1 MIPFSPELHGK
12 GKQSLK
18 AARIQIKET
27 NMAKTWK
34 NLEIK
39 IPKTKGEW
47 VWDIIGLIVYLASIV
62 SLIFVWNELPDQ
74 VPGHYNAQGEVDRMG
89 SKFELLL
96 LPGIGLFMILFIRF
110 FESHPELHNY
120 PQRLN
125 QSNAEQFYLQ
135 SRKLANQLK
144 NICLIIFT
152 LLLFESVS
160 IGLDWWNGFGISL
173 LPLILVG
180 TFTPI
185 VIGFI
190 QQSRIK

>member
-1 MIPFSPELHGK
+1 
-12 GKQSLK
+12 
-18 AARIQIKET
+18 
-27 NMAKTWK
+27 MANTWK
-34 NLEIK
+34 RPEIK
-39 IPKTKGEW
+39 IPKTRSEW
-47 VWDIIGLIVYLASIV
+47 VWDMIGLIVYIASIFF
-62 SLIFVWNELPDQ
+62 LIYVWNKLPDQ
-74 VPGHYNAQGEVDRMG
+74 VPGHYNAQGEVDRVG

-96 LPGIGLFMILFIRF
+96 LPGIGLFMLIFIQF
-110 FESHPELHNY
+110 FERHPELHNY
-120 PQRLN
+120 PQRIN

-144 NICLIIFT
+144 NICIIIFS

-160 IGLDWWNGFGISL
+160 IALGWWSGFGKWL
-173 LPLILVG
+173 LPIILVG

>member
-1 MIPFSPELHGK
+1 
-12 GKQSLK
+12 
-18 AARIQIKET
+18 
-27 NMAKTWK
+27 MAKTWK
-34 NLEIK
+34 KSEIK

-62 SLIFVWNELPDQ
+62 SLIFVWNKLPDQ

-96 LPGIGLFMILFIRF
+96 LPGIGLFMIFFIQF
-110 FESHPELHNY
+110 FERNPELHNY

-152 LLLFESVS
+152 LLAIRVCFNSSRLVEWF
-160 IGLDWWNGFGISL
+160 WNIASTANFCWNFYTYCNWVHS
-173 LPLILVG
+173 
-180 TFTPI
+180 T
-185 VIGFI
+185 
-190 QQSRIK
+190 K

>member
-1 MIPFSPELHGK
+1 MLGDES
-12 GKQSLK
+12 
-18 AARIQIKET
+18 
-27 NMAKTWK
+27 MAKTRK
-34 NLEIK
+34 RLEIK
-39 IPKTKGEW
+39 ISKTKSEW
-47 VWDIIGLIVYLASIV
+47 VWDIIGLMVYVASIFF
-62 SLIFVWNELPDQ
+62 LIFVWNKLPDQ
-74 VPGHYNAQGEVDRMG
+74 VPGHYNAQGEIDRMG

-96 LPGIGLFMILFIRF
+96 FPGIGLFMILFIRF
-110 FESHPELHNY
+110 FERHPELHNY
-120 PQRLN
+120 PQRFN
-125 QSNAEQFYLQ
+125 ESNAKQFYLQ

-160 IGLDWWNGFGISL
+160 IALGWWSGFGIWL

-185 VIGFI
+185 IMGLI

>member
-1 MIPFSPELHGK
+1 
-12 GKQSLK
+12 
-18 AARIQIKET
+18 
-27 NMAKTWK
+27 MAKTWK
-34 NLEIK
+34 KSEIK

-62 SLIFVWNELPDQ
+62 SLIFVWNKLPDQ

-96 LPGIGLFMILFIRF
+96 LPGIGLFMIFFIQF
-110 FESHPELHNY
+110 FERNPELHNY

-160 IGLDWWNGFGISL
+160 IALGGWNGFGISL